1 MPDVVACDL
10 AADDHAE
17 LVAQIEKLRHR
28 TALLGAVV
36 ALLVAVLRVSKIQ
49 LDYERIPNGGDKGI
63 LLRAIARTRKVLPL
77 SAALRI
83 TRLSASRYHGWCRA
97 EAGCDLDDQS
107 SCPRVVPTRL
117 TPSEVE
123 TVREMVE
130 SDDHRHMS
138 RMRST
143 NLIID
148 DAEAGATRRSLCPGR
163 RQRASRMP
171 GGRLCGRRRASWSG
185 CSTAGRWANSRFRYR
200 QGSRPFA
207 LAVSISV

>member
-77 SAALRI
+77 SAAASQDILDLR
-83 TRLSASRYHGWCRA
+83 RC
-97 EAGCDLDDQS
+97 
-107 SCPRVVPTRL
+107 SC
-117 TPSEVE
+117 
-123 TVREMVE
+123 
-130 SDDHRHMS
+130 
-138 RMRST
+138 
-143 NLIID
+143 N
-148 DAEAGATRRSLCPGR
+148 A
-163 RQRASRMP
+163 
-171 GGRLCGRRRASWSG
+171 
-185 CSTAGRWANSRFRYR
+185 
-200 QGSRPFA
+200 
-207 LAVSISV
+207 